1 MYSKSNLRFPNYN
14 EQTETNDRLGK
25 RSKILVYKDSEH
37 TIYIDVNNAA
47 PYEVYLVDT
56 FHDQDYFVIDNVNS
70 QSLEN
75 QLIDYLNEK

>member
-14 EQTETNDRLGK
+14 EQTETNDKLGK
-25 RSKILVYKDSEH
+25 RSKILVYKDLEH
-37 TIYIDVNNAA
+37 TIYIEVNNAA

-56 FHDQDYFVIDNVNS
+56 FHDQDYFVINNVNS
-70 QSLEN
+70 LSLEN